1 MNRQDSFVSYTHING
16 CYMKSTLD
24 IHFHAARR
32 VSFHDFLRKRFTANR
47 AFNFG
52 FCVVFV
58 WCVTSFT
65 SGGMTFYHRSG
76 KICFF
81 KFTNILLT
89 YKEDQVIYFVLK
101 STNANYNNSLTNR
114 CMMWKN
120 LFKYQKNLR
129 FLTFSWKLF
138 PFFKNHFVQQKSLCS
153 TSKICIK
160 KYKTITNSKSLQK

>member
-1 MNRQDSFVSYTHING
+1 MNRQDSFVSFTHINS

-32 VSFHDFLRKRFTANR
+32 VSFHNFLRKRFTANR

-76 KICFF
+76 KCVFEIYKYLVDLQRRSNIC
-81 KFTNILLT
+81 
-89 YKEDQVIYFVLK
+89 Y
-101 STNANYNNSLTNR
+101 
-114 CMMWKN
+114 
-120 LFKYQKNLR
+120 LFCVKKHKC
-129 FLTFSWKLF
+129 KL
-138 PFFKNHFVQQKSLCS
+138 QQFINKSLHEQIVAWC
-153 TSKICIK
+153 K
-160 KYKTITNSKSLQK
+160 KSS